1 MRRRIIRFAMHHD
14 QLPITIDMAAN
25 CDESLTLIFSHFT
38 NHQMVNQKTFLRSI
52 CFSPLDDASKIWRL
66 ALYQGSFAALFD
78 GGMLLWMQY
87 GLNIIIYLREL
98 IT

>member
-1 MRRRIIRFAMHHD
+1 MHHD
-14 QLPITIDMAAN
+14 QLSIGIDMAAN
-25 CDESLTLIFSHFT
+25 CDETLTLIFSHFT
-38 NHQMVNQKTFLRSI
+38 NYQMVNQKTFLRSI
-52 CFSPLDDASKIWRL
+52 RFPPFDDAGKIRRF

-87 GLNIIIYLREL
+87 RLDIIIYLREL